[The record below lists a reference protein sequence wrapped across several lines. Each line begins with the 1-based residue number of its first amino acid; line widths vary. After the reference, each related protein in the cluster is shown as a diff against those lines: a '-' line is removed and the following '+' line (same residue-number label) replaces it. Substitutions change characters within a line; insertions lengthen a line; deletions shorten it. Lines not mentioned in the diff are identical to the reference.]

1 MFTKLLLCLAFLC
14 LVSVHSGPVS
24 CNSGSRYMGSLL
36 EEDTNIFDPC
46 ADKDVCQFQCSS
58 LIRGCSKTAY
68 FADFMKHAKGS
79 PSSISK
85 VYIDVCIKRTTS
97 SWVNEEIYKI
107 AVQQESPTI
116 KITYN
121 KYKKNLRSLLDA
133 FLNSRNEKFMY
144 LAYFTEVLITLQ
156 KLCQQNSSL

>member
-14 LVSVHSGPVS
+14 LVSVYSSPVS
-24 CNSGSRYMGSLL
+24 CNSGSNRMGSLL
-36 EEDTNIFDPC
+36 EEDTNGFDPC
-46 ADKDVCQFQCSS
+46 ADKDVCQFQCSN
-58 LIRGCSKTAY
+58 LIRGCPATAY
-68 FADFMKHAKGS
+68 FENFMNHAKGS
-79 PSSISK
+79 ASSVSK

-107 AVQQESPTI
+107 AVQQESTTI
-116 KITYN
+116 KITN

-133 FLNSRNEKFMY
+133 FLNSKNEKFMY